1 MWSKADLLE
10 VLEPSEKRLPAP
22 CPYFGQCG
30 GCQYQ
35 VRQRAVLACRV
46 RC

>member
-35 VRQRAVLACRV
+35 VRLLRCWWRV
-46 RC
+46 RY